1 MLSHRSQNYPLNY
14 MSGRILF
21 LTSAFVIVALAGC
34 RGPHGNGSSGAA
46 DLPNV
51 VFILADDLGW
61 ADVNSFDPL
70 DRGYYE
76 TPHIDSLA
84 AEGMRFT
91 EAYTSAA
98 NCSPTRA
105 ALISGQYFPNQPIY
119 HVGSSGDGPMIPAE
133 NADSLPPEKVTVAEA
148 LGERGYHTA
157 LIGKWHIG
165 SPPKTGPKAQ
175 GFDVNIGGYEAGN
188 PRNWEGGYFAPD
200 NNPYI
205 SDAREGEYLTDYLT
219 RKAASYIE
227 AHQNEPFYLQLS
239 YYTPHW
245 PLQAPENRIAKY
257 QEKAPRGGHDNPT
270 YAAMIESL
278 DQGVGRVLATLDSL
292 NLAEETIVI
301 FYSDNGG
308 HGSFQDLGRD
318 ENGITD
324 NSPLRAG
331 KGSFY
336 EGGIRVPMIVRWP
349 GVTKA
354 GTQTDEP
361 VTSIDFY
368 PTLLA
373 AAGIDS
379 PQDYVLD
386 GVNMMPVLR
395 DPSTSLNREALF
407 WHFPGYPNNAWRTT
421 PVSVIRSGDWKL
433 MKFYQFDR
441 LELYNLEK
449 EAEETTN
456 LAEEQPQK
464 RKELHQR
471 LQSWLEKTD
480 APMPRHPDQ

>member
-1 MLSHRSQNYPLNY
+1 
-14 MSGRILF
+14 MSERIL
-21 LTSAFVIVALAGC
+21 LAVSLLVVVGLPGC
-34 RGPHGNGSSGAA
+34 RNHEDGGTDTAGP
-46 DLPNV
+46 PNV

-76 TPHIDSLA
+76 TPHIDALA
-84 AEGMRFT
+84 AEGLRFT
-91 EAYTSAA
+91 EAYTNAA

-119 HVGSSGDGPMIPAE
+119 HVGASGDGPMIPAE
-133 NADSLPPEKVTVAEA
+133 NADALPPEKVTLAEA
-148 LGERGYHTA
+148 LGEGGYHTT

-165 SPPKTGPKAQ
+165 SPPDTGPKAQ

-188 PRNWEGGYFAPD
+188 PGNWDNGYFAPN
-200 NNPYI
+200 NNPHI
-205 SDAREGEYLTDYLT
+205 SDAHDGEYLTEYLT
-219 RKAASYIE
+219 RKATSYIE
-227 AHQNEPFYLQLS
+227 DHQDEPFYLQLS

-245 PLQAPENRIAKY
+245 PLQAPESRAAKY
-257 QEKAPRGGHDNPT
+257 QKKDPRGGHNNPT

-278 DQGVGRVLATLDSL
+278 DHGVGRVLATLDSL
-292 NLAEETIVI
+292 NLAEETIVV

-308 HGSFQDLGRD
+308 HGSFQDLGQE

-324 NSPLRAG
+324 NSPLKAG

-349 GVTKA
+349 EVTEA

-373 AAGIDS
+373 AAGIDR
-379 PQDYVLD
+379 PQDYLLD

-395 DPSTSLNREALF
+395 DPSASLDREALF
-407 WHFPGYPNNAWRTT
+407 WHFPGYPNNPWRTT

-441 LELYNLEK
+441 LELYNLGKDTE
-449 EAEETTN
+449 EAEN
-456 LAEEQPQK
+456 LAEERPQK
-464 RKELHQR
+464 REELHKR
-471 LQSWLEKTD
+471 LKSWLEETN

>member
-1 MLSHRSQNYPLNY
+1 
-14 MSGRILF
+14 MSERIL
-21 LTSAFVIVALAGC
+21 LAVSLLVVVGLPGC
-34 RGPHGNGSSGAA
+34 RNHEDGGTDTAGP
-46 DLPNV
+46 PNV

-76 TPHIDSLA
+76 TPHIDALA
-84 AEGMRFT
+84 AEGLRFT
-91 EAYTSAA
+91 EAYTNAA

-119 HVGSSGDGPMIPAE
+119 HVGASGDGPMIPAE
-133 NADSLPPEKVTVAEA
+133 NADALPPEKVTLAEA
-148 LGERGYHTA
+148 LGEGGYHTT

-165 SPPKTGPKAQ
+165 SPPDTGPKAQ

-188 PRNWEGGYFAPD
+188 PGNWDNGYFAPN
-200 NNPYI
+200 NNPHI
-205 SDAREGEYLTDYLT
+205 SDAHDGEYLTEYLT
-219 RKAASYIE
+219 RKATSYIE
-227 AHQNEPFYLQLS
+227 DHQDEPFYLQLS

-245 PLQAPENRIAKY
+245 PLQAPESRAAKY
-257 QEKAPRGGHDNPT
+257 QKKDPRGGHNNPT

-278 DQGVGRVLATLDSL
+278 DHGVGRVLATLDSL
-292 NLAEETIVI
+292 NLAEETIVV

-308 HGSFQDLGRD
+308 HGSFQDLGQE

-324 NSPLRAG
+324 NSPLKAG

-349 GVTKA
+349 EVTEA

-373 AAGIDS
+373 AAGIDR
-379 PQDYVLD
+379 PQDYLLD

-395 DPSTSLNREALF
+395 DPSASLDREALF
-407 WHFPGYPNNAWRTT
+407 WHFPGYPNNPWRTT

-441 LELYNLEK
+441 LELYNLGKDTE
-449 EAEETTN
+449 EAEN
-456 LAEEQPQK
+456 LAEERPQK
-464 RKELHQR
+464 REELHKR
-471 LQSWLEKTD
+471 LKSWLEETS
-480 APMPRHPDQ
+480 APMPRHPNQ